1 MTDQEIL
8 AFNYESLPKYKIGA
22 VSRLTGLSADVVRV
36 WERRYKAITP
46 QRSDGGSRLYCDSD
60 VARLR
65 KLRQAIELGH
75 AIGQIAKLP
84 NEELEKLAGKHR
96 ATFAT
101 STQLSGQIAG
111 AAGELAD
118 MQLGNPHEVTCE
130 RFLEA
135 IARMDVV
142 AADEE
147 IHRAATLFPPRV
159 IIKNIVAPLLEEIGE
174 RWAHR
179 DFGIAH
185 EHVATNLI
193 RNLLSSLFRLY
204 PPDEAADAIVLATPL
219 GERHEF
225 GILIGALIAAT
236 RGWRVVYLGTDLPA
250 AEIARTIKLAK
261 ARVLVLSVLSPQNP
275 NTAEELQALANQ
287 LPQNARVWIA
297 GADAQNHRAL
307 IEQANWILVR
317 DFEDLDDRLKR

>member
-1 MTDQEIL
+1 MADPEIP
-8 AFNYESLPKYKIGA
+8 AYDYESLPKYKIGA

-36 WERRYKAITP
+36 WERRYQAITP
-46 QRSDGGSRLYCDSD
+46 QRTDGGSRLYSD
-60 VARLR
+60 VDIARLR
-65 KLRQAIELGH
+65 KLRQAVELGH
-75 AIGQIAKLP
+75 AIGQVAKLP
-84 NEELEKLAGKHR
+84 NGELEKLAEKHR
-96 ATFAT
+96 ATVAT
-101 STQLSGQIAG
+101 NNQIAG
-111 AAGELAD
+111 IAGELARQQPD
-118 MQLGNPHEVTCE
+118 DPHQVARE

-147 IHRAATLFPPRV
+147 IHRAATLYPPRV
-159 IIKNIVAPLLEEIGE
+159 IVKNIVAPLLKEIGE
-174 RWAHR
+174 RWAHQ

-204 PPDEAADAIVLATPL
+204 PPDKTADTIVLATPAS
-219 GERHEF
+219 ERHEF

-236 RGWRVVYLGTDLPA
+236 RGWRVVYLGSDLPA
-250 AEIARTIKLAK
+250 AEIVRTINLTK
-261 ARVLVLSVLSPQNP
+261 ARVLALSILTLQNP
-275 NTAEELQALANQ
+275 QIAEELQAIADNT
-287 LPQNARVWIA
+287 PSYTRVWIT

-307 IEQANWILVR
+307 IEQANWILVH

>member
-1 MTDQEIL
+1 MADQEIL
-8 AFNYESLPKYKIGA
+8 ATNSSDIPKYRIGT

-46 QRSDGGSRLYCDSD
+46 QRSDGGSRLYSD
-60 VARLR
+60 QDIARLR
-65 KLRQAIELGH
+65 KLRQAVELGH
-75 AIGQIAKLP
+75 AIGQVAKLP
-84 NEELEKLAGKHR
+84 NQELETLAVKHR
-96 ATFAT
+96 ATI
-101 STQLSGQIAG
+101 GIV
-111 AAGELAD
+111 EPD
-118 MQLGNPHEVTCE
+118 VNDPHIISRE
-130 RFLEA
+130 RFLAA
-135 IARMDVV
+135 IARMDVI

-147 IHRAATLFPPRV
+147 IHRAATLYPPRV
-159 IIKNIVAPLLEEIGE
+159 IIKNIVSPLLEEIGE

-179 DFGIAH
+179 DFGVAH

-204 PPDEAADAIVLATPL
+204 PPDDTAETIVFATPA

-236 RGWRVVYLGTDLPA
+236 RGWRVVYVGVDLPA
-250 AEIARTIKLAK
+250 PEIVHTAKLTK
-261 ARVLVLSVLSPQNP
+261 ARVLALSVVGSQVPQI
-275 NTAEELQALANQ
+275 TDELRIIAETI
-287 LPQNARVWIA
+287 PPHTRVWIA
-297 GADAQNHRAL
+297 GADATNHRAL